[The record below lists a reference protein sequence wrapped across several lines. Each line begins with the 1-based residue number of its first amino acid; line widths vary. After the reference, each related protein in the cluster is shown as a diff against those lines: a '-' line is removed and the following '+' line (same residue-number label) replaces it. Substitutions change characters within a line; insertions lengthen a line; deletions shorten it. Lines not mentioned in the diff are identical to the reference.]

1 MQQIAL
7 RVQDQMAIATAAK
20 RAPRSQPDQPSTSQ
34 WPATTS
40 SASIASSQ
48 MKAKTSMIDGCS
60 AGVVMPRT
68 LRPPVMPHNGV
79 VSDTVI
85 DKAQSSIDAWEAIW
99 SVIDDLTSDTSR
111 VIDPHLEAGL
121 AAFIYRASDE
131 GLIDRELH
139 IEATSRWMLALV
151 DAYRSLIAGH
161 ATLDPDTEI
170 ATMRLIITRYLR
182 PARTG
187 I

>member
-1 MQQIAL
+1 
-7 RVQDQMAIATAAK
+7 
-20 RAPRSQPDQPSTSQ
+20 
-34 WPATTS
+34 
-40 SASIASSQ
+40 
-48 MKAKTSMIDGCS
+48 
-60 AGVVMPRT
+60 
-68 LRPPVMPHNGV
+68 MPHNGV